1 MERVVLLTG
10 GTSGIGLAAA
20 RLFLGA
26 GCSVALA
33 GRSAQRGAAALA
45 SLADLAEEGKAA
57 FFAADIRQPAE
68 AKRLV
73 SEVLTHFGRL
83 DVLVNAAGVYLERSL
98 EDMTQEDYSRIMD
111 TNVKGM
117 FFVTQAALA
126 PLRESRGS
134 IVNISSDAG
143 LKGNFL
149 CTLYCASKGAVVLFT
164 TSLAL
169 EMAPFGVRVNC
180 VCPGDIATPLTEAQ
194 LAAAPDPEAARR
206 EMAGVYPLGRI
217 GTPEEA
223 ASVIFFLASDKAA
236 FVTGAAWSVDGG
248 LTS

>member
-73 SEVLTHFGRL
+73 SEVLTHLGRL
-83 DVLVNAAGVYLERSL
+83 DVLVNAAGVYMERSL
-98 EDMTQEDYSRIMD
+98 EDMTEEDYSRIMD

-126 PLRESRGS
+126 PLRESRGN

-164 TSLAL
+164 KSLAL
-169 EMAPFGVRVNC
+169 ELAPFGVRVNC
-180 VCPGDIATPLTEAQ
+180 VCPGDLATPLTEAQ
-194 LAAAPDPEAARR
+194 FAAAPDPAAARR

-217 GTPEEA
+217 GTAEEA
-223 ASVIFFLASDKAA
+223 ASVIFFLASAQAA

-248 LTS
+248 LTA